1 MTVVAANGPGRMPA
15 RHVAAVVVGNALS
28 FFDFVSYTFFA
39 VYIGRAF
46 FPMHDASM
54 SLLLSLATFGV
65 GFVTRPIGAIV
76 IGSMGDRVGRKPAM
90 VLSFAMMGG
99 AIVGLAL
106 TPSYAQIGMA
116 APILAI
122 FFRLLQGFALGGE
135 VGPTT
140 AYMVEAAPPLKRGYY
155 ASLQAASQ
163 DAAALLAG
171 VIATSLASILDAQ
184 AMQDWGW
191 RITMLVGASIV
202 PFGLMLRRHLPETL
216 HGADDAAL
224 APDATTGAMS
234 AGARLRPYVLLIV
247 LGLMILASATI
258 GNYITNYMTTYALTT
273 LRLQATVSFGV
284 IIVTGSFSV
293 VFDVASGVLSDRFGR
308 KPVMVIP
315 GLLLLLSVLP
325 SFWLIGQF
333 HSTFAFYAA
342 MAWLSV
348 LAALAT
354 GPIIVMLTE
363 SLPRCVRS
371 GAVATIYAFAIAIFG
386 GSTQVIVK
394 LLLDFTKNPLAPAY
408 YWTAAAAIGLA
419 AMMLVTESAPIKL
432 MARSRARDSSQH

>member
-1 MTVVAANGPGRMPA
+1 MPV
-15 RHVAAVVVGNALS
+15 RHVAAVVVGNALA
-28 FFDFVSYTFFA
+28 FFDFVTYSFFA

-46 FPMHDASM
+46 FPMHDASFG
-54 SLLLSLATFGV
+54 LLLSLATFGV

-90 VLSFAMMGG
+90 VISFALMGI

-106 TPSYAQIGMA
+106 TPSYAQIGIA

-122 FFRLLQGFALGGE
+122 FFRLVQGFALGGE

-163 DAAALLAG
+163 DGAVLLAG
-171 VIATSLASILDAQ
+171 IIATSLASILDAQ
-184 AMQDWGW
+184 ALQDWGW
-191 RITMLVGASIV
+191 RVTMLVGASIV
-202 PFGLMLRRHLPETL
+202 PFGLMLRRSLPETL
-216 HGADDAAL
+216 HSADDAAL
-224 APDATTGAMS
+224 APDATKGTLS
-234 AGARLRPYVLLIV
+234 ATARLRPYVLLIV

-258 GNYITNYMTTYALTT
+258 ANYITNYMTTYALTT

-284 IIVTGSFSV
+284 IIVSGAFSV
-293 VFDVASGVLSDRFGR
+293 VSDIASGMLSDRFGR

-315 GLLLLLSVLP
+315 GFVLLLSVLP
-325 SFWLIGQF
+325 AFWLIGHF
-333 HSTFAFYAA
+333 RSTLVFYGAT
-342 MAWLSV
+342 AWLSV
-348 LAALAT
+348 MAGLAT
-354 GPIIVMLTE
+354 GPVIVMLTE
-363 SLPRCVRS
+363 SLPRNVRS
-371 GAVATIYAFAIAIFG
+371 GAVATVYAFAIAIFG

-394 LLLDFTKNPLAPAY
+394 LLLDATKNPLAPAW

-419 AMMLVTESAPIKL
+419 AMMLVTESAPVKL
-432 MARSRARDSSQH
+432 MRKALNSSN